1 MKSALLVIDVQ
12 KGLFTPPPADAEA
25 TIDRINTL
33 SAAARQAGV
42 PVIFIQH
49 QTQHDELAH
58 GSDAWQLDP
67 GLQLKAGDH
76 RVENHA
82 GLIPAYRIGA
92 AVDCERYL
100 ASGGLRLFH
109 RILRGY
115 HHSPRRRSGLPGDA
129 GGRCAYQPRQSACLR
144 PADPRPSQR
153 YTVEYR
159 KLWCPDRRTA
169 NGRNSFLTAK

>member
-67 GLQLKAGDH
+67 GLQVNAGDH
-76 RVENHA
+76 RVEKTTPDSFLRT
-82 GLIPAYRIGA
+82 GLGPLLIANGITHPASA
-92 AVDCERYL
+92 FL
-100 ASGGLRLFH
+100 
-109 RILRGY
+109 
-115 HHSPRRRSGLPGDA
+115 RSGRPELL
-129 GGRCAYQPRQSACLR
+129 RCRSG
-144 PADPRPSQR
+144 
-153 YTVEYR
+153 
-159 KLWCPDRRTA
+159 K
-169 NGRNSFLTAK
+169 